1 MSRFNISLNI
11 GLVTNEHTPLRE
23 IEIDFGGEEFTADV
37 PSILALLEHRLSGK
51 IQDYALVQSE
61 SEPTLSVVC
70 NTGFVDY
77 DDIKNIVFNL
87 SRELHQ
93 DAIAGKIENNG
104 FLVGEKAEAWGGK
117 FIQEYYQEIPERV
130 INTQGNYTGHGQS
143 GGIQGHSKGEHAPCV
158 IVSQYR
164 NGILEANREQCSI
177 RVDGVETKLRDPG
190 LTYKAALGAAAIP
203 DKLTRIAFLDVILG
217 LKPKS

>member
-11 GLVTNEHTPLRE
+11 GLVTNNNKPLRE
-23 IEIDFGGEEFTADV
+23 CELHFGGEDWIADV
-37 PSILALLEHRLSGK
+37 PSILALLEHRLSGR

-61 SEPTLSVVC
+61 TEPTLTVIC
-70 NTGFVDY
+70 NTGFVVAE
-77 DDIKNIVFNL
+77 DIKTIVHNIAT
-87 SRELHQ
+87 ELYQ
-93 DAIAGKIENNG
+93 DAIAGKIENDG
-104 FLVGEKAEAWGGK
+104 FLVGDKAEEWGGK

-130 INTQGNYTGHGQS
+130 KDTQGGYSGHGAT

-164 NGILEANREQCSI
+164 NGILTPNNEQCSI
-177 RVDGVETKLRDPG
+177 RVAGVETLLREPE
-190 LTYKAALGAAAIP
+190 LTYKAALGAAAIT
-203 DKLTRIAFLDVILG
+203 DKATRIAFLDIILG

>member
-11 GLVTNEHTPLRE
+11 GLVTSTGKSLRE
-23 IEIDFGGEEFTADV
+23 CELHFGGEDWIADV
-37 PSILALLEHRLSGK
+37 PSILSLLEHRLSGQ

-61 SEPTLSVVC
+61 TEPTLSAVCSTDFVVAE
-70 NTGFVDY
+70 
-77 DDIKNIVFNL
+77 DIRAIVHGIAN
-87 SRELHQ
+87 ELQQ

-130 INTQGNYTGHGQS
+130 KDTQGSYTGHGAS

-158 IVSQYR
+158 IVSQYH
-164 NGILEANREQCSI
+164 NGILDANHQQCYI
-177 RVDGVETKLRDPG
+177 VVDGIETKLSNPE
-190 LTYKAALGAAAIP
+190 LTRKAALGAAKIA
-203 DKLTRIAFLDVILG
+203 DKATRIAFLAVILG
-217 LKPKS
+217 LKP

>member
-23 IEIDFGGEEFTADV
+23 IEIEFGGECFNADV
-37 PSILALLEHRLSGK
+37 PAILALLEHRLSGK

-61 SEPTLSVVC
+61 SEPTLSVIC
-70 NTGFVDY
+70 STDY
-77 DDIKNIVFNL
+77 ADCDDIKNIVH
-87 SRELHQ
+87 SIACELHQ
-93 DAIAGKIENNG
+93 DAIAGKINEEG
-104 FLVGEKAEAWGGK
+104 FLVGDKAAEWGGK
-117 FIQEYYQEIPERV
+117 FIQEHYQEIPER
-130 INTQGNYTGHGQS
+130 IQDTQGSYAGHGAT

-177 RVDGVETKLRDPG
+177 RVDGVETLLCEPE
-190 LTYKAALGAAAIP
+190 LTRKAALGAAKIA
-203 DKLTRIAFLDVILG
+203 DKATRIAFLDVILG

>member
-11 GLVTNEHTPLRE
+11 GLVTNNTPLRE
-23 IEIDFGGEEFTADV
+23 CGIHFGGEDFNADV
-37 PSILALLEHRLSGK
+37 PSILALLEHRLSGQ

-61 SEPTLSVVC
+61 SEPTLTVICS
-70 NTGFVDY
+70 TDYVDC
-77 DDIKNIVFNL
+77 DDIKNIVHGIAN
-87 SRELHQ
+87 ELQQ

-117 FIQEYYQEIPERV
+117 FIQEYYQEIPER
-130 INTQGNYTGHGQS
+130 IQDTQGNYTGHGAT

-164 NGILEANREQCSI
+164 NGILEANRQQCSI
-177 RVDGVETKLRDPG
+177 LVDGVETLLDEPEVTR
-190 LTYKAALGAAAIP
+190 KAALGAAAIP
-203 DKLTRIAFLDVILG
+203 DKLTRIAFLAVILG
-217 LKPKS
+217 LKP